1 MGNTLRRTLQFRLG
15 DQKKQVEYKTQK
27 ENENQNEN
35 DYVYIAGHR
44 PVKDNF
50 ALRQGG
56 KFIQIHNVKKQN
68 VAVVKFWK
76 KFSPENDIV
85 SVF

>member
-1 MGNTLRRTLQFRLG
+1 MIRIVICDDEKENGIQMENEN
-15 DQKKQVEYKTQK
+15 QVEYKTQ
-27 ENENQNEN
+27 NQNEI

-50 ALRQGG
+50 VLRQGG